1 MLKTSGTRRPR
12 NWRELLGFTDY
23 GAMSTA
29 RSSQRIAA
37 ASPAFPVEVPH
48 NRGHHDP
55 LAEPVVTLRPL
66 MESDRTAYLEIV
78 SRNRESFEH
87 SIPLHNDGESDDAF
101 FDRQLRLCA
110 EGDASG
116 HGYRRLGVS
125 EDGTILGMFCLNSI
139 SRGLAWEADA
149 IWWIDSLRAGRG
161 VATAG
166 VRALLDH
173 AFADLPGGLG
183 LHGVHCGIEPGNT
196 ASVRVAQK
204 CGFVHKPDR
213 KSHLK
218 VGERWVVHEFY
229 LASPG

>member
-1 MLKTSGTRRPR
+1 MPTVRG
-12 NWRELLGFTDY
+12 
-23 GAMSTA
+23 
-29 RSSQRIAA
+29 SQRDIAA
-37 ASPAFPVEVPH
+37 IAGSPVEVTHQPES
-48 NRGHHDP
+48 RQP
-55 LAEPVVTLRPL
+55 EAEPDVLLRPFT
-66 MESDRTAYLEIV
+66 ENDRSAFLEMV
-78 SRNRESFEH
+78 TRNRSSIEH
-87 SIPLHNDGESDDAF
+87 WIPLHQDGETDDAF

-110 EGDASG
+110 RGDANG
-116 HGYRRLGVS
+116 RGCRRLGVS
-125 EDGTILGMFCLNSI
+125 ADGTILGVFCLNSI

-149 IWWIDSLRAGRG
+149 IWWVDSLRAGRG

-183 LHGVHCGIEPGNT
+183 LHGVHCGIEPENA

-204 CGFVHKPDR
+204 CGFLHMPDR

-229 LASPG
+229 LASPE